1 MLLLALGLIMTADHI
16 LNILA
21 LLAPKILGLYSN

>member
-1 MLLLALGLIMTADHI
+1 LFAIRDNLA

-21 LLAPKILGLYSN
+21 LLAPNAAVQAWQGGG